1 MFETHLADDKKV
13 VSLRDAVALTDEIER
28 LRAELDR
35 CHARIRE
42 LDRLAHYDSL
52 VGLPNR
58 RSFLANLERLI
69 ARVKRYGGPA
79 AVISIDADGLKAVND
94 RFGHDA
100 GDKALIEISSALNAS
115 VRDSDLVARL
125 AGDEFGILLEQADE
139 LTAWQTALRVTETLD
154 VWRFCV
160 EGISLPL
167 SAAVGVAAIRA
178 EDTVESVLKRADK
191 EMYRIK
197 AI

>member
-1 MFETHLADDKKV
+1 MFGADLSSEDRIV
-13 VSLRDAVALTDEIER
+13 GLRDAVALTDEIER
-28 LRAELDR
+28 LRAELER

-58 RSFLANLERLI
+58 RSFLENLERLL

-79 AVISIDADGLKAVND
+79 AVISIDADGLKAIND

-100 GDKALIEISSALNAS
+100 GDKALIEISSALKAS

-125 AGDEFGILLEQADE
+125 SGDEFGILLEQADE
-139 LTAWQTALRVTETLD
+139 LRAWQTALRVTETLD
-154 VWRFCV
+154 AWRFCID
-160 EGISLPL
+160 GTCLPL

-178 EDTVESVLKRADK
+178 EDTIESVLKRADK

>member
-154 VWRFCV
+154 AWRFCV
-160 EGISLPL
+160 EGICLPL

-178 EDTVESVLKRADK
+178 EDSVESVLKRADK

>member
-1 MFETHLADDKKV
+1 MFGANLSSEEKT

-28 LRAELDR
+28 LRAEVDR

-79 AVISIDADGLKAVND
+79 AVVSIDADGLKAIND
-94 RFGHDA
+94 KFGHDA
-100 GDKALIEISSALNAS
+100 GDKALIEISSALKAS